1 VTGNELA
8 LLRYYEAVDSG
19 DVEAALALASP
30 TIAFAIVVPTG
41 VVRGQDT
48 AGLAGYLNGR
58 GDVDRRH
65 VPLRTSTDGDLE
77 FVYGRIVEDGTRT
90 TGHFVAAARVGADGL
105 LAAYQVAFDPELA
118 LLGDAR

>member
-1 VTGNELA
+1 MTGNDLA
-8 LLRYYEAVDSG
+8 LLRYYEAVDRG
-19 DVEAALALASP
+19 DLQAALALASP
-30 TIAFAIVVPTG
+30 SITFAITVPSG

-48 AGLAGYLNGR
+48 AGLADYLDGR
-58 GDVDRRH
+58 GQVDRRH

-90 TGHFVAAARVGADGL
+90 TGHFVAAARVDAHGL